1 MTQAVHSAP
10 PAADRRLRSYQLE
23 VFWLLWSAYAS
34 YYLCRVNF
42 AVAQPAILKEFPSW
56 TGAQIGSIPSTYA
69 AVYAIGQIVNGT
81 LGQVYGT
88 RRLMTVALLAASVT
102 NLLFSFSSS
111 FHSMRLLWAV
121 NGWFQ
126 SAGWSLMVQTLS
138 NWNTSARRGILIGRL
153 STCYQ
158 VGNVLSWLL
167 AGFLCDA
174 IGWRAAFLVPS
185 LILLPM
191 AVVFFFCMRDSPEAA
206 GLPTV
211 RDDLD
216 NSAAKPGEVPNST
229 ASTGW
234 AETRKILGTT
244 LRNRVLWILAIGF
257 FVMNAV
263 RYTFMNWSVQY
274 MADFHGRSI
283 KNSALTAIMI
293 PLVGSLGAV
302 SAGWASDT
310 LFGRRRAPVCVIM
323 MLGLA
328 VVCAAMTLIPQGNWV
343 AATVLLGLAGFMIYG
358 PDMLMS
364 GAATVDLSHPKAG
377 SIATGLTMCLG
388 ALGAIFSGAGI
399 GYLKDLGH
407 GNWSL
412 IFWVLAAMPLLPAAL
427 MVSIWNARPKG
438 AK

>member
-1 MTQAVHSAP
+1 
-10 PAADRRLRSYQLE
+10 
-23 VFWLLWSAYAS
+23 
-34 YYLCRVNF
+34 
-42 AVAQPAILKEFPSW
+42 
-56 TGAQIGSIPSTYA
+56 
-69 AVYAIGQIVNGT
+69 
-81 LGQVYGT
+81 
-88 RRLMTVALLAASVT
+88 
-102 NLLFSFSSS
+102 
-111 FHSMRLLWAV
+111 
-121 NGWFQ
+121 
-126 SAGWSLMVQTLS
+126 
-138 NWNTSARRGILIGRL
+138 
-153 STCYQ
+153 
-158 VGNVLSWLL
+158 
-167 AGFLCDA
+167 
-174 IGWRAAFLVPS
+174 
-185 LILLPM
+185 
-191 AVVFFFCMRDSPEAA
+191 
-206 GLPTV
+206 
-211 RDDLD
+211 
-216 NSAAKPGEVPNST
+216 
-229 ASTGW
+229 
-234 AETRKILGTT
+234 

-328 VVCAAMTLIPQGNWV
+328 VVCAGMTLIPRGDWV

-427 MVSIWNARPKG
+427 MTSIWNARPKG
-438 AK
+438 AT

>member
-1 MTQAVHSAP
+1 
-10 PAADRRLRSYQLE
+10 
-23 VFWLLWSAYAS
+23 
-34 YYLCRVNF
+34 
-42 AVAQPAILKEFPSW
+42 
-56 TGAQIGSIPSTYA
+56 
-69 AVYAIGQIVNGT
+69 
-81 LGQVYGT
+81 
-88 RRLMTVALLAASVT
+88 
-102 NLLFSFSSS
+102 
-111 FHSMRLLWAV
+111 
-121 NGWFQ
+121 
-126 SAGWSLMVQTLS
+126 
-138 NWNTSARRGILIGRL
+138 
-153 STCYQ
+153 

-174 IGWRAAFLVPS
+174 VGWRAAFLVPS

-191 AVVFFFCMRDSPEAA
+191 AVVFFFCLHDSPEAA

-216 NSAAKPGEVPNST
+216 HQPAKPGEAPSST
-229 ASTGW
+229 TSTGW
-234 AETRKILGTT
+234 AETRKILGST

-257 FVMNAV
+257 MVMNAV
-263 RYTFMNWSVQY
+263 RYTFMGWSVQY
-274 MADFHGRSI
+274 MFDFHGRSI
-283 KNSALTAIMI
+283 KNSALTAVMI

-302 SAGWASDT
+302 TAGWASDT

-328 VVCAAMTLIPQGNWV
+328 VVCGAMTLIPKGDWV

-364 GAATVDLSHPKAG
+364 GAATIDLSHPKAG

-427 MVSIWNARPKG
+427 MISIWNVRPKG